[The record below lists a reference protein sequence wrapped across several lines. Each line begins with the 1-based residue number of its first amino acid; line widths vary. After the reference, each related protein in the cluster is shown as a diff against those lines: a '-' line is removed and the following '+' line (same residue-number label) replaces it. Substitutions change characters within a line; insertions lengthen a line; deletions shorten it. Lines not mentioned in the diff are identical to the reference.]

1 VNPEVARH
9 LRCPLCQCP
18 FQASATTMR
27 CDSGHHFDVARQG
40 YVNLLVGRAPAGAD
54 TAEMV
59 TARAELL
66 AEGHFDF
73 LTRALVKEL
82 VEESAEESAEE
93 LVEAPLQAPVDTAST
108 AVPTEPGLVVDVGA
122 GTGHYLAAI
131 LDSRPDHHGLALDV
145 AKAAARRAARAHPRA
160 GAAVCDIWRG
170 LPIADHCAD
179 VVLDVFAPRNAAEFR
194 RVLRPDGVLL
204 VVTPRPEHLAELVRS
219 LGLIG
224 VDPDKDRRLDATFGD
239 LFRLDRETALEKRL
253 SLSHDMAARFVAMGP
268 SAWHTDPEHL
278 SARLADLPEPV
289 TTTSSVSVRVY
300 RPLSS

>member
-9 LRCPLCQCP
+9 LRCPLCQNP
-18 FQASATTMR
+18 FQAGATTMR
-27 CDSGHHFDVARQG
+27 CDSGHLFDVARQG
-40 YVNLLVGRAPAGAD
+40 YVNLLIGRAPAGAD

-59 TARAELL
+59 TARAQLL
-66 AEGHFDF
+66 AEGHFDY
-73 LTRALVKEL
+73 LTRALVEEL
-82 VEESAEESAEE
+82 AGE
-93 LVEAPLQAPVDTAST
+93 LVEAPVEAPVQAPVDTASA

-122 GTGHYLAAI
+122 GTGHYLAAV
-131 LDSRPDHHGLALDV
+131 LDSRPDDHGLALDV

-179 VVLDVFAPRNAAEFR
+179 VVLDIFAPRNAAEFR

-204 VVTPRPEHLAELVRS
+204 VVTPRPDHLAELVRS

-224 VDPDKDRRLDATFGD
+224 VDPDKERRLDATFGD
-239 LFRLDRETALEKRL
+239 LFRLDRETALEERL
-253 SLSHDMAARFVAMGP
+253 SLSHDMAGRFVAMGP
-268 SAWHTDPEHL
+268 SAWHTEPEQL

-289 TTTSSVSVRVY
+289 TATSSVSVRVY